1 MHKPPG
7 LGLEVVLSIV
17 AVAPFPLNVHVGQTR
32 LLEPGVGKV
41 AVFREENWVMLKQ
54 TSAGLQAPLD
64 VLPVEDVV
72 WPEGQ
77 AVQLTAE
84 LEAEV

>member
-1 MHKPPG
+1 
-7 LGLEVVLSIV
+7 
-17 AVAPFPLNVHVGQTR
+17 
-32 LLEPGVGKV
+32 
-41 AVFREENWVMLKQ
+41 MLKQ